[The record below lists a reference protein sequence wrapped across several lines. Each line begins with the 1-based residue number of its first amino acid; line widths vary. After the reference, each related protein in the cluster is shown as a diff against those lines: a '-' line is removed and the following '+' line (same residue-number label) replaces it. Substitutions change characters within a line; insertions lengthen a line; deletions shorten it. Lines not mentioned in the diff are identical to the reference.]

1 MEEEKLITKTE
12 AAQMLGVD
20 RQAKDPEGLI
30 ARMAIRGELQSR
42 RVGRWVMI
50 LRSSVID
57 FIEGR

>member
-1 MEEEKLITKTE
+1 MEDKLITKTE

-20 RQAKDPEGLI
+20 RQAKDPDRVI
-30 ARMAIRGELQSR
+30 TRMARRGDLQSR